1 MIASRQTNRR
11 ELGEKNM
18 DTLTLQPEK
27 GQRTLWYVN
36 WIIVSAIG
44 TPVLLLL
51 LLANPVVFGLVLM
64 VWLLVM
70 VLLLLWIPAY
80 YNSISYAIEDD
91 AVRGQAGVFWKRYV
105 TVPFVKITNID
116 ITQGPLERAFNIGT
130 IHVQTA
136 GASGGQSTHA
146 ELRLVGIRQLEPIKE
161 TIRERIRAHDRTRV
175 ERQAAEPS
183 AEKVEQPVLQQ
194 ILLELQAIRE
204 LLKNR

>member
-1 MIASRQTNRR
+1 
-11 ELGEKNM
+11 M